1 METPAMPMET
11 PVQMDGVTRRFNG
24 VTAVRDLSLT
34 VRSGTILG
42 LIGPSGSGKTTTVK
56 MLVGTLQPT
65 DGEIRVLGQ
74 DPVRFSRTLREQLAY
89 MPQLFSLYPDLS
101 VRENVGFVAALFGFS
116 AFNRRGPIHQ
126 ALELVHLWDKRDRLA
141 RDLSGGEQRRLELAC
156 AVVHEPTVLFV
167 DEPTAGIDP
176 MLRLEIWEELRQIAD
191 EGRTLLVTTQYVSE
205 AEYCDEVAILVD
217 GELVARDTPDEL
229 RRGTYGGEILEVDTD
244 RPVDPNMLA
253 NLSDVISVQQPS
265 AQRLIVVV
273 EAAGTSSPRL
283 MEALAENGAN
293 VTRMAEYQPSFD
305 EIFSELVERRHKE
318 QDTESAEEGDAGE
331 AAAGESGRAG

>member
-1 METPAMPMET
+1 MHWAPAMETPALAMDT

-34 VRSGTILG
+34 VASGTILG
-42 LIGPSGSGKTTTVK
+42 LIGPSGSGKTTTVR
-56 MLVGTLQPT
+56 MLAGTLQPT
-65 DGEIRVLGQ
+65 DGEIRVLGEN
-74 DPVRFSRTLREQLAY
+74 PIRFSRHLREQLAY
-89 MPQLFSLYPDLS
+89 MPQLFSLWPDLS
-101 VRENVGFVAALFGFS
+101 VRENAGFVASLFGLS
-116 AFNRRGPIHQ
+116 ALNRRRPIRQ

-191 EGRTLLVTTQYVSE
+191 EGRTLLVTTQYVAE
-205 AEYCDEVAILVD
+205 AEYCDEVAILVA

-229 RRGTYGGEILEVDTD
+229 RRSTYGGEVLEVDTD
-244 RPVDPNMLA
+244 HPVDPNMLA
-253 NLSDVISVQQPS
+253 NLAEVISVQQPS

-273 EAAGTSSPRL
+273 DAAGTASPRL

-293 VTRMAEYQPSFD
+293 VTRMTEYQPSFD
-305 EIFSELVERRHKE
+305 EIFSELVERR
-318 QDTESAEEGDAGE
+318 QEERPQEGVGDKADAG
-331 AAAGESGRAG
+331 